1 MVGMRLRVFFIF
13 FFFFITLLFPAG
25 ASGEARVIG
34 LYVNGDLS
42 EVTTGFSEDLRNVTL
57 RYDLMYG
64 NRLLDSK
71 IIDLGNMPAGNVTRI
86 ALWDDEL
93 EENTYVLRVYLFVNG
108 ELADSQ
114 QTTFVHGNEALL
126 EFKVA
131 GFNSDNKG
139 AVVVISPTNLYRPSI
154 VDLTFEIYRGDELVY
169 SETLED
175 VSVIQ
180 SMEKSIKWPILL
192 ENGREYITVL
202 KVHSQEPDTT
212 SAYISVFTANQDVE
226 IISDDVELDEYGASV
241 TLLGMSQAPF
251 YGKVAI
257 NLINGEENIS
267 FYEETDVITLNKED
281 TVGFL
286 WEDIPSGNYTVK
298 ILAINIEGKTLD
310 SYETA
315 VKITELPAIQPEQ
328 TNELPG
334 LNVVNGIAV
343 FLAVFFLLR
352 INRG

>member
-34 LYVNGDLS
+34 LYVNGYLS

-57 RYDLMYG
+57 RYDLMSG

-71 IIDLGNMPAGNVTRI
+71 IIYLGNMPAGNVTRI

-202 KVHSQEPDTT
+202 KVHSHEPDTT

-286 WEDIPSGNYTVK
+286 WEDIPSGNYTVE